1 MYKVDFKRLAIHL
14 LPTFL
19 RQPLIFG
26 VLRAGLAAVESAHSV
41 FLDRRAGHIY
51 RLTHNGQVCHL
62 TAALNDNF
70 DPTRRRFRIMTVER
84 QGEWL
89 YAIDEEGTNI
99 PLAYDEGKLVAEGEG
114 VSKRV
119 SYVGGD
125 DVPIVYDEVMLNAA
139 QNSFVV
145 YVPYDIYQT
154 RLDAVRTLVDQYKL
168 VTKRAIYK
176 EQSASVTGVATGSGA
191 TVIDVM
197 DAYRYG
203 YISAELSTQLK
214 EERKNIISNAD
225 SRIYKR

>member
-70 DPTRRRFRIMTVER
+70 DPTQRRFRIMTVER

-89 YAIDEEGTNI
+89 YAIDEAGTNI
-99 PLAYDEGKLVAEGEG
+99 PLASDEGELVTEGSG

-119 SYVGGD
+119 TYVGGD

-145 YVPYDIYQT
+145 YVPYAIYQT

-168 VTKRAIYK
+168 VTKRAIYVQ
-176 EQSASVTGVATGSGA
+176 QSVRSTGTVAGGTA
-191 TVIDVM
+191 VIDIM

-225 SRIYKR
+225 SRVYKR

>member
-70 DPTRRRFRIMTVER
+70 DPTQRRFRIMTVER

-89 YAIDEEGTNI
+89 YAIDEAGTNI
-99 PLAYDEGKLVAEGEG
+99 PLASDEGELVTEGSG

-119 SYVGGD
+119 TYVGGD

-145 YVPYDIYQT
+145 YVPYAIYQT

-168 VTKRAIYK
+168 VTKRAIYVQ
-176 EQSASVTGVATGSGA
+176 QSVRATGTVAGGTA
-191 TVIDVM
+191 VIDIM

-225 SRIYKR
+225 SRVYKR